1 MSARQNMLCFQLE
14 IRSIKQFWRQFLR
27 NTTAYFNRR
36 CDFKPGNI
44 FIFFAQQEF
53 WTVAERRKKKKEGRK
68 KNKSHFLAA
77 KTGMKYP

>member
-1 MSARQNMLCFQLE
+1 MSARQYILCFQLE

-44 FIFFAQQEF
+44 SHFSLSKNLDSGGKEK
-53 WTVAERRKKKKEGRK
+53 EEEGRK
-68 KNKSHFLAA
+68 EEDQRPFL
-77 KTGMKYP
+77 GC

>member
-1 MSARQNMLCFQLE
+1 MSARQNILCFQLE
-14 IRSIKQFWRQFLR
+14 IRSIKQFWRQFLG

-44 FIFFAQQEF
+44 SYFSLSKNLDSGGKE
-53 WTVAERRKKKKEGRK
+53 KKKKEGRK
-68 KNKSHFLAA
+68 KTRTHFLAA